1 VRLAS
6 RGQRDLDR
14 GPESIESPA
23 VRARVHRQARGVY
36 VKAVTATIVLTAV
49 ALLI

>member
-1 VRLAS
+1 MRLAS

-14 GPESIESPA
+14 GPESIESSA
-23 VRARVHRQARGVY
+23 VRELVRRQARGVY
-36 VKAVTATIVLTAV
+36 VKALAATIVLTAV